1 MIITVVGFKGGVGK
15 TTTAVNIAAALAERN
30 NPEQRPEKY
39 TETLLVDDDPNHS
52 SIKWAKRRNAL
63 PFVTCGVGAVA
74 KYSKDAVDTIID
86 TRGHPDDSAL
96 EDYAQGCDVLLLPTT
111 PDILATEALL
121 DTADAVNQYIEPLVL
136 FTMVDNRKK
145 SDVDSAR
152 VKLADKGLIVLN
164 QTIRRLAVHDKAAQE
179 GSAVASVKAP
189 KAKEAWDEYQTV
201 VSEIMSLYSS
211 GKLDRTQNP

>member
-15 TTTAVNIAAALAERN
+15 TTTAINIAAVLAQRN
-30 NPEQRPEKY
+30 NPEHLPEKY

-52 SIKWAKRRNAL
+52 SIKWAKRGAL
-63 PFVTCGVGAVA
+63 TFLVCGVGAVA
-74 KYSKDAVDTIID
+74 KFSKAAFDTIID

-111 PDILATEALL
+111 PDILAIEALL
-121 DTADAVNQYIEPLVL
+121 DTAKAVNEHIEPLVL

-145 SDVDSAR
+145 ADVEAAR
-152 VKLADKGLIVLN
+152 VKLADQGLIVLS
-164 QTIRRLAVHDKAAQE
+164 QTIRRLSVHDKAAQE
-179 GSAVASVKAP
+179 GAAVSGVKGP
-189 KAKEAWDEYQTV
+189 KAKEAWDEYQNV

-211 GKLDRTQNP
+211 GKLTRT